1 MRNFRPLVLGLVL
14 VSLAGVSWGDC
25 VEGDCF
31 NGKGKYTLANG
42 SVYEGDFIYGNFNG
56 KGKITWASGNV
67 YEGDWKADQRTGK
80 GKFTQADG
88 SVYEGDFLN
97 GQRTGKGK
105 ATWASGDVYE
115 GDWKA
120 DQKTGRGKYTWANG
134 LVARGVFQ
142 DGEYLGTIAEEERN
156 QRIFNACLLDKSF
169 GLNMQ
174 VKSIEAAVKARCE
187 AIADDPSWLE
197 SLQYD

>member
-42 SVYEGDFIYGNFNG
+42 SVYEGD
-56 KGKITWASGNV
+56 
-67 YEGDWKADQRTGK
+67 WKADQRTGK

-97 GQRTGKGK
+97 DQRTGKGK
-105 ATWASGDVYE
+105 ITF
-115 GDWKA
+115 
-120 DQKTGRGKYTWANG
+120 ANG

-187 AIADDPSWLE
+187 AIADNPSWLE

>member
-1 MRNFRPLVLGLVL
+1 MLGLVL

-31 NGKGKYTLANG
+31 N
-42 SVYEGDFIYGNFNG
+42 
-56 KGKITWASGNV
+56 
-67 YEGDWKADQRTGK
+67 GK

-105 ATWASGDVYE
+105 ATWADGNVYE

-120 DQKTGRGKYTWANG
+120 DQVTGKGKYTWADGDVYEGDFLNGQRTGKGKFTQADGSVYEGDFLNGQRTGKGKITFANG